1 MSKAI
6 KFKNNTYIDSSAIA
20 HNRQSLKNILEA
32 KTIYDSGSNSN
43 GSWLR
48 YNDGTMICY
57 GTRYFTITAD
67 YLVGTLYYN
76 QNGVNIGLG
85 NYPLS
90 FVDTPVCILG
100 GGSGSLN
107 YIEHNYSGGSSL
119 GYCWFFNPTKRAE
132 QTIRLGFIAIGKWK

>member
-107 YIEHNYSGGSSL
+107 YSYHNQQPDNNAYQRYTDL
-119 GYCWFFNPTKRAE
+119 GIAGFL
-132 QTIRLGFIAIGKWK
+132 IRLKEQSKLLG